1 MSRFRNSDH
10 YPPLKSDIY
19 NLQLKIEDIMNQ
31 EELEKDNSGMIAM
44 LPMAPAGETC

>member
-1 MSRFRNSDH
+1 
-10 YPPLKSDIY
+10 LKIGTKSLKTGS

>member
-1 MSRFRNSDH
+1 
-10 YPPLKSDIY
+10 LKIGTKSLKTVS

>member
-1 MSRFRNSDH
+1 MT
-10 YPPLKSDIY
+10 LKEFFS